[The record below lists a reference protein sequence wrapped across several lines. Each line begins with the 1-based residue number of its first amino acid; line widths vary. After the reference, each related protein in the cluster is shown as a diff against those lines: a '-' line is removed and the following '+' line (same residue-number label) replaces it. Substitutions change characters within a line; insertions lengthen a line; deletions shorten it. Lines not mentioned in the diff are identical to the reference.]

1 MSKIELVD
9 YVCSDCE
16 LHKAGLLIE
25 IYRLSNGSPCIGC
38 AYFENCTAVTTLISK
53 ANINTRHRSMT
64 ETNKET
70 AIRMG
75 ITPRQVSKMRKAG
88 KL

>member
-9 YVCSDCE
+9 YVRSDCE
-16 LHKAGLLIE
+16 LHKLGLLIG
-25 IYRLSNGSPCIGC
+25 IYRATNGNPCIGC
-38 AYFENCTAVTTLISK
+38 AHFGNCTAVTTLMSK
-53 ANINTRHRSMT
+53 SNVSTRNKMLY

-70 AIRMG
+70 AARMG

-88 KL
+88 TL